1 MDAAVPATP
10 FPGADV
16 PPADG
21 PDRSVLAER
30 SGFPSLPATGRSGF
44 AAGEAEAEW
53 VALLGRAQAGDPEA
67 FGDIVRRHTDR
78 VYQLLWRWTGNRAD
92 AEDLT
97 QETFVRAYA
106 SLGRLDP
113 ARPFLPWLY
122 TIARRAAASHW
133 RRARPVEPLTD
144 DLPEPSTPETP
155 ATHMEGIEGA
165 DAIWE
170 RARRLKPK
178 QYQALWLRFGEGLS
192 VAETARVLGITRLHV
207 RVLLHRARAALT
219 SQLS

>member
-1 MDAAVPATP
+1 MDAAVPTAP
-10 FPGADV
+10 FLGADA
-16 PPADG
+16 PPAGG
-21 PDRSVLAER
+21 PDRSVTAER
-30 SGFPSLPATGRSGF
+30 SAFSSPTATARTGS
-44 AAGEAEAEW
+44 AAGEADDRLGS
-53 VALLGRAQAGDPEA
+53 LLAQAQAGDPDA
-67 FGDIVRRHTDR
+67 FSEIVRLHTDR

-97 QETFVRAYA
+97 QETFLRAYA

-133 RRARPVEPLTD
+133 RRARPVEPLTED
-144 DLPEPSTPETP
+144 QPEPSTPETP
-155 ATHMEGIEGA
+155 ATHLEGVEGT

-170 RARRLKPK
+170 RARRLKPR
-178 QYQALWLRFGEGLS
+178 QYQALWLRYGEGLS
-192 VAETARVLGITRLHV
+192 VAETARILGTTRIHV